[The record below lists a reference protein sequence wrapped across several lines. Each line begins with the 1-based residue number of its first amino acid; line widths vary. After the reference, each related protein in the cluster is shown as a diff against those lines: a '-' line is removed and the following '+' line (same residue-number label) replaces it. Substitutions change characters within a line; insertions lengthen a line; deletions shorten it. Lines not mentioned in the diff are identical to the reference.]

1 MRRNILSMMNMKK
14 LFNISPLSIGDGF
27 TTGLKTGL
35 CIKTPLQE
43 ILGIC
48 PRERKC
54 SDAYK
59 GQAGYLKRSYGINLI
74 IKSQKQVKYYE

>member
-1 MRRNILSMMNMKK
+1 MKK
-14 LFNISPLSIGDGF
+14 LFNISPLSIGDVF
-27 TTGLKTGL
+27 TVGLKTGL
-35 CIKTPLQE
+35 CIETPLQK

-59 GQAGYLKRSYGINLI
+59 GRVGYFKRSYDITLI
-74 IKSQKQVKYYE
+74 IKSQKQVKYYEKDIISRQGS

>member
-1 MRRNILSMMNMKK
+1 MKE

-27 TTGLKTGL
+27 TVGLKTGL
-35 CIKTPLQE
+35 CIETTLQE

-48 PRERKC
+48 PRERKR

-59 GQAGYLKRSYGINLI
+59 GQVGYLERSYNITLI
-74 IKSQKQVKYYE
+74 IKSQKQVKYHEEKDIISRQGS